1 VTGTLPPATPDC
13 AATRGRYPDEL
24 ERTWQPAGAPA
35 VRIRALRQDD
45 LDLERRFVTGLSP
58 ATLYLRLQYFTTE
71 PSERDLA
78 RLLDLDY
85 HDRLAVAALAPSA
98 AESAAGPEIV
108 GVARYARLD
117 NSRTAEC
124 AIVVADAWQGLGLG
138 SELMRSLAAA
148 ALDRDIDDLEG
159 TTLAENQRIVEWAR
173 RFGFAFRTEPN
184 SGGLVKVTLHLRDV
198 STDKL

>member
-1 VTGTLPPATPDC
+1 VSPTLLPATPEH

-35 VRIRALRQDD
+35 VRIRPLRPDD
-45 LDLERRFVTGLSP
+45 LELERGFVTGLSP
-58 ATLYLRLQYFTTE
+58 ATLYLRLQYFTTQ
-71 PSERDLA
+71 PNERDLV

-85 HDRLAVAALAPSA
+85 YDRLAVAALT
-98 AESAAGPEIV
+98 ESTAGTAIV

-138 SELMRSLAAA
+138 SELMRTLAGAA
-148 ALDRDIDDLEG
+148 RERDIDDLEG
-159 TTLAENQRIVEWAR
+159 TTLAENQRIVDWAR

-198 STDKL
+198 SPDVK

>member
-1 VTGTLPPATPDC
+1 MNRTLPPATPEH

-35 VRIRALRQDD
+35 VRIRPLRPDD
-45 LDLERRFVTGLSP
+45 LELERGFVTGLSP
-58 ATLYLRLQYFTTE
+58 ATLYLRLQYFTTQ
-71 PSERDLA
+71 PNERDLV

-85 HDRLAVAALAPSA
+85 YDRLAVAALADSQDGTA
-98 AESAAGPEIV
+98 IV

-117 NSRTAEC
+117 NSRSAEC
-124 AIVVADAWQGLGLG
+124 AIVVADAWQGMGLG
-138 SELMRSLAAA
+138 SELMRTLATAA
-148 ALDRDIDDLEG
+148 RERDIDDLEG
-159 TTLAENQRIVEWAR
+159 TALAENQRIVDWAR

-198 STDKL
+198 PSDGQQ